1 MKKILAIVLA
11 LAAVLACFAACG
23 GGDKTNTD
31 ADTETQAPAAPVY
44 ADATEVLTKIFAT
57 YTEENK
63 FPIGGGDEANMSME
77 APAKYDYTLADEL
90 NVVAALPATQSANIE
105 DAATALNMMMS
116 NNFTGAAYLLKEG
129 ADAQAFADDYKAE
142 LANKQWMCGMP
153 EKYVVVKT
161 GNYVV
166 TAYGLATV
174 IDYFKTQAL
183 TLEGAELLVEGDI
196 TE

>member
-11 LAAVLACFAACG
+11 LTVVLVAFAACG
-23 GGDKTNTD
+23 GEKTPD
-31 ADTETQAPAAPVY
+31 ASEAPAF
-44 ADATEVLTKIFAT
+44 ADATDVLTKIFAT

-63 FPIGGGDEANMSME
+63 FPVGGGDEANMSME
-77 APAKYDYTLADEL
+77 APAKYDHTLTDEL
-90 NVVAALPATQSANIE
+90 NDIAALPASQSENIE

-129 ADAQAFADDYKAE
+129 ADATVFADDYKAE
-142 LANKQWMCGMP
+142 LANRQWMCGMP

-166 TAYGLATV
+166 TAYGLTVV

-183 TLEGAELLVEGDI
+183 TFDGAEVLVEGDI
-196 TE
+196 AA